1 MINLESSNTKKINLV
16 VASIIPFLVSG
27 PFIPDLI
34 VSISSLIFLFYI
46 FKNKEFYY
54 FNNKFFLIFLFFCSI
69 CIISS
74 LLSEDI
80 FFSLK
85 SSIFYFRIGV
95 FSCLIWFLIEKDK
108 NILHYFY
115 YSLVLT
121 FLILVID
128 GYYQYFSGEN
138 LIGYKKYGNR
148 IASFFNDELI
158 MGSYLSR
165 LFPLLFALFIFRD
178 KKKFEIYFIGVLF
191 ILVDIL
197 IFISGERTAFFFLN
211 ISTIFIII
219 HIKKY
224 QIFRLATFI
233 MAFFFIVLIGLNSK
247 HLTERFILDPLKGM
261 NLLENSVDNRFVV
274 FSKNHDSHIRTAF
287 EMFKDN
293 PILGHGPKMFRKKC
307 SDPKYKYDSRSC
319 TTHPHNFLVQLLAE
333 TGFIGASYFLGF
345 FLYILYCSF
354 RQIKSI
360 LFRKKRYFTDYQVS
374 LLAAL
379 LISVWPLAPNGNFF
393 NNWLMIVYFLPVGFF
408 LQSIYPKN

>member
-1 MINLESSNTKKINLV
+1 
-16 VASIIPFLVSG
+16 
-27 PFIPDLI
+27 
-34 VSISSLIFLFYI
+34 
-46 FKNKEFYY
+46 
-54 FNNKFFLIFLFFCSI
+54 
-69 CIISS
+69 
-74 LLSEDI
+74 
-80 FFSLK
+80 
-85 SSIFYFRIGV
+85 
-95 FSCLIWFLIEKDK
+95 
-108 NILHYFY
+108 
-115 YSLVLT
+115 
-121 FLILVID
+121 LILVID

-293 PILGHGPKMFRKKC
+293 PLLGHGPKMFRKKC
-307 SDPKYKYDSRSC
+307 SDPKYRYDSRSC

-345 FLYILYCSF
+345 FIYILYCSF

-408 LQSIYPKN
+408 LQSIYPKKLIE